1 MQVYPAAGL
10 INYVKA
16 QTKIYYIDPNPA
28 TVEHPQVTVIAEKA
42 SSGLHKIN
50 LR

>member
-10 INYVKA
+10 INYVRA

-28 TVEHPQVTVIAEKA
+28 IVHHPKLTIIAEKA
-42 SSGLHKIN
+42 SSGLSKIN
-50 LR
+50 LK